1 MELCDDTLLNVANW
15 KNKVL
20 GDELGQLGDYLFC
33 VELFKQMLCCIYKV
47 HDTSQIHR
55 DIKPDNFLIKFGRD
69 NKFYVKLGDF
79 GLATNHD
86 DISIDNIKPY
96 HVRDIPTDR
105 TGQIGTI
112 KYLAP
117 EVKKGHYS
125 NKADIYSLGKTF
137 AFVIEEVL
145 KFK

>member
-20 GDELGQLGDYLFC
+20 GDEVGQLGDFLFC
-33 VELFKQMLCCIYKV
+33 VELFKQMLCCVKKV
-47 HDTSQIHR
+47 HQSLYIHR

-79 GLATNHD
+79 GIATQFDSNELIQSPKLH
-86 DISIDNIKPY
+86 NT
-96 HVRDIPTDR
+96 PTNR
-105 TGQIGTI
+105 TGQIGTP

-117 EVKKGHYS
+117 EVKSGHYS
-125 NKADIYSLGKTF
+125 NMADIYSLGKTF
-137 AFVIEEVL
+137 AFVIEKVL
-145 KFK
+145 KFR